1 MEVLVSKG
9 FVVLAQNNKSVDY
22 IQQAY
27 ALALSIKSTQSD
39 VTNISL
45 VTNNRV
51 PKKYKSVF
59 DKIIPIPWNDDAVK
73 TQWKIQN
80 RWKLYHA
87 SPYYE
92 TIVLDADMLLLE
104 DIGVWWAY
112 CSNFDIRFCSKI
124 TNYKLEHVIDTVHRK
139 TFIAN
144 NLPNV
149 YHALHYFKKS
159 DQAGDFYKVLAYVVN
174 NWELCYGKFAPLEY
188 QNWLS
193 MDVACAVAIELAGVQ
208 DIIDTNSPL
217 QFTHMKSPIQGWTV
231 NPESWQDM
239 VPHYLTSKGKLVV
252 GNIDQGKL
260 FHYVEKN
267 FVTNTLIT
275 DLEALANGKS

>member
-1 MEVLVSKG
+1 MSKG
-9 FVVLAQNNKSVDY
+9 FVVLAQNNKNVDY
-22 IQQAY
+22 VKQAY
-27 ALALSIKSTQSD
+27 ALALSIKSTQLN

-51 PKKYKSVF
+51 PKKYKAVF
-59 DKIIPIPWNDDAVK
+59 DKIIPIPWNDDATK
-73 TQWKIQN
+73 TQWKIEN

-104 DIGVWWAY
+104 DIKLWWDY
-112 CSNFDIRFCSKI
+112 CSNFNIRFCSTI
-124 TNYKLEHVIDTVHRK
+124 TSYKLENVIDTIHRK
-139 TFIAN
+139 SFIAN

-159 DQAGDFYKVLAYVVN
+159 NDVADFYKVLEFVVN
-174 NWELCYGKFAPLEY
+174 NWELCYGKLAPNEY

-193 MDVACAVAIELAGVQ
+193 MDLACAIAIEITGLR
-208 DIIDTNSPL
+208 DIIDVNSPL
-217 QFTHMKSPIQGWTV
+217 QFTHMKSPIQGWTIT
-231 NPESWQDM
+231 PESWQDM
-239 VPHYLTSKGKLVV
+239 VSHHLTSTGKLIV
-252 GNIDQGKL
+252 GNTAQDKL

-267 FVTNTLIT
+267 FIT
-275 DLEALANGKS
+275 DNFLRELEELANGKY

>member
-1 MEVLVSKG
+1 MSKG
-9 FVVLAQNNKSVDY
+9 FVVLAQNNKNVDY
-22 IQQAY
+22 IKQAY
-27 ALALSIKSTQSD
+27 ALALSIKSTQLD

-59 DKIIPIPWNDDAVK
+59 DKIIPIPWNDDATK
-73 TQWKIQN
+73 TQWKIGN
-80 RWKLYHA
+80 RWKLYYA

-104 DIGVWWAY
+104 DIGLWWNY
-112 CSNFDIRFCSKI
+112 CSNFNIKFCSKI
-124 TNYKLEHVIDTVHRK
+124 TNYKLENITDTIHRK
-139 TFIAN
+139 TFVAN

-159 DQAGDFYKVLAYVVN
+159 NDVADFYKVLEFVVN
-174 NWELCYGKFAPLEY
+174 NWELCYGKITPNEY

-193 MDVACAVAIELAGVQ
+193 MDLACAIAIEITGLQ
-208 DIIDTNSPL
+208 DIIDVNSPL
-217 QFTHMKSPIQGWTV
+217 QFTHMKSPIQGWTIT
-231 NPESWQDM
+231 PESWQDM
-239 VPHYLTSKGKLVV
+239 VSHHLTSTGKLIV
-252 GNIDQGKL
+252 GNTAQDKL

-267 FVTNTLIT
+267 FIT
-275 DLEALANGKS
+275 DNLLEELEELANGKY

>member
-9 FVVLAQNNKSVDY
+9 FVVLAQNNKNGDY
-22 IQQAY
+22 IRQAY
-27 ALALSIKSTQSD
+27 ALALSIKSTQID

-51 PKKYKSVF
+51 PKKYKAVF
-59 DKIIPIPWNDDAVK
+59 DKIIPIPWNDDAK
-73 TQWKIQN
+73 NTQWKIEN

-104 DIGVWWAY
+104 DISTWWTY
-112 CSNFDIRFCSKI
+112 CANFDIRFCSKI
-124 TNYKLEHVIDTVHRK
+124 TNYKLENVIDTVHRK
-139 TFIAN
+139 TFVAN
-144 NLPNV
+144 NLSNV

-159 DQAGDFYKVLAYVVN
+159 KKVAEFYKILEFVVS

-193 MDVACAVAIELAGVQ
+193 MDVACAVAIELAGVR

-217 QFTHMKSPIQGWTV
+217 QFTHMKSPIQGWTI

-239 VPHYLTSKGKLVV
+239 VPHHLTSNGKLVV
-252 GNIDQGKL
+252 GNIAQDKL

-267 FVTNTLIT
+267 FVTDTLLT
-275 DLEALANGKS
+275 ELEELANVK